1 MKKTCA
7 LLLTAA
13 ALLLA
18 FSGSARADNGYI
30 DPALTD
36 QNTYCWDST
45 FQVWI
50 QCSPII
56 WSTNPD
62 PNNGSGGQQQCPTVN
77 DLGTCLKS
85 CDCDYEHNK
94 STCGSNKA
102 CLDNAVSQQKQC
114 YERCSADWP

>member
-7 LLLTAA
+7 LLFTAA
-13 ALLLA
+13 ALLLS

-45 FQVWI
+45 FQVWT

-56 WSTNPD
+56 WSTNGD
-62 PNNGSGGQQQCPTVN
+62 PNNSNGSQ
-77 DLGTCLKS
+77 
-85 CDCDYEHNK
+85 
-94 STCGSNKA
+94 
-102 CLDNAVSQQKQC
+102 
-114 YERCSADWP
+114 